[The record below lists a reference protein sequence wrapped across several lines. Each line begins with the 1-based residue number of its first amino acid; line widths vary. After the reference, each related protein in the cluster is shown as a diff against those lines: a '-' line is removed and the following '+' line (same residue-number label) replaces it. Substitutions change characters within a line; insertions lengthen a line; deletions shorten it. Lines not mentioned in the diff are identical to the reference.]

1 MRLPDLG
8 DRAQG
13 WVWVQALL
21 MAAIP
26 IVGGLAPPWPAA
38 ARVPVLVVGGVLVL
52 AGCALLL
59 AGIIGLGDSFAV
71 LPEPDRSAALIST
84 GIYARARHPIYGGWI
99 LVGLGFGAALS
110 PWSLLLAPLLAAE
123 LWGKSVVEERRL
135 AARYRDYPE
144 YRGRVPRRF
153 LPIGRTVSP
162 AVRPAASASD
172 RTR

>member
-13 WVWVQALL
+13 WVWLQALL

-38 ARVPVLVVGGVLVL
+38 IRLPMLLAGGVIVL
-52 AGCALLL
+52 AGCGLLL

-71 LPEPDRSAALIST
+71 LPQPDRSAALISS
-84 GIYARARHPIYGGWI
+84 GVYARARHPIYGGWI
-99 LVGLGFGAALS
+99 LVALGFSVALS
-110 PWSLLLAPLLAAE
+110 PWSLPLTALLAAE
-123 LWGKSVVEERRL
+123 LWGKSEVEECRL
-135 AARYRDYPE
+135 VARYPDYPA
-144 YRGRVPRRF
+144 YRRRVPRRF
-153 LPIGRTVSP
+153 LPVGRPVSP
-162 AVRPAASASD
+162 AEGTAGD